1 MKGRDNRI
9 TFHLLLGSH
18 HFLIFSFPK
27 VDLFHIK
34 IKNEHQQQKIYRS
47 INDATNKLLFE

>member
-1 MKGRDNRI
+1 MNDRDNRL

-18 HFLIFSFPK
+18 HFLIFYFHK
-27 VDLFHIK
+27 VDLFH